1 MSNLEEFK
9 EWLLSAEF
17 GEVILDLLESNTM
30 MDFDGT
36 EDLDKETFIYILQ
49 SRLFELIRQKSGY
62 ESKIT

>member
-17 GEVILDLLESNTM
+17 GEVILALLESNTM

-36 EDLDKETFIYILQ
+36 EDLDKETFIYTLQ
-49 SRLFELIRQKSGY
+49 SRLFELIRQKLGY

>member
-17 GEVILDLLESNTM
+17 EEVILTLLESNTT

-36 EDLDKETFIYILQ
+36 EDLDKETFIYMLQ
-49 SRLFELIRQKSGY
+49 SRLFELISFLILK
-62 ESKIT
+62 

>member
-17 GEVILDLLESNTM
+17 GEVILALLESNTM

-36 EDLDKETFIYILQ
+36 EDLDKETFIYTLQ
-49 SRLFELIRQKSGY
+49 SRLFELIRQKQGY

>member
-17 GEVILDLLESNTM
+17 GEVILALLESNTM

-36 EDLDKETFIYILQ
+36 EDLDKETFIYMLQ
-49 SRLFELIRQKSGY
+49 SRLFELIR
-62 ESKIT
+62 

>member
-17 GEVILDLLESNTM
+17 GDVILTLLESNTM

-36 EDLDKETFIYILQ
+36 EELDKETFIYMLQ
-49 SRLFELIRQKSGY
+49 SRLFELISLK
-62 ESKIT
+62 

>member
-17 GEVILDLLESNTM
+17 GEVILALLESNTM

-36 EDLDKETFIYILQ
+36 EDLDKETFIYMLQ
-49 SRLFELIRQKSGY
+49 SRLFELISLK
-62 ESKIT
+62 